1 MNYILGT
8 LAVVVVIL
16 FLYAKSLYNDN
27 KQLEENNK
35 LIITAYESSIE
46 TLENKAKFEKEI
58 LIKKEPVIKA
68 SEKVK
73 SKIKKGELLKTI
85 LVMILLSLLF
95 SGCSQKVVIQKELIC
110 YELQDVIISDDV
122 QIRVYKDDLSL
133 FEARNEELKSVIEFY
148 KNQNR
153 LYKLECEK
161 WQEDS
166 LECFYILCQI
176 K

>member
-8 LAVVVVIL
+8 LAVAVVIL

-58 LIKKEPVIKA
+58 LESKTQNIKA

-73 SKIKKGELLKTI
+73 IENQKRGTI
-85 LVMILLSLLF
+85 ENNTSNDF
-95 SGCSQKVVIQKELIC
+95 VIT
-110 YELQDVIISDDV
+110 S
-122 QIRVYKDDLSL
+122 
-133 FEARNEELKSVIEFY
+133 F
-148 KNQNR
+148 
-153 LYKLECEK
+153 
-161 WQEDS
+161 
-166 LECFYILCQI
+166 
-176 K
+176 